1 MMWASHAEHWVHIDK
16 LSMTYESGRHTN
28 EVLRNVSFSV
38 PQGSFVS
45 IVGPSGGG
53 KTTLFNILAGVLEP
67 TGGRVTIAGQ
77 QVGASKRQ
85 VGYMLQKDLLLPW
98 RTVLENVTI
107 GLEITGLDRKERE
120 MRAIPKLQQY
130 GLGDFMQ
137 SYPHEISGGMKQ
149 RAALVRTLILDPSII
164 LLDEP
169 FSALDYQTRLLLEA
183 DLLTI
188 CKREGRTMLLVTH
201 DIGEA
206 ISLSDTVVVLSHR
219 PAKVKQ
225 IHHIDLTIQG
235 PRTPLTARRA
245 PQYNQY
251 FEMIWNEL
259 ELHGEVEA

>member
-1 MMWASHAEHWVHIDK
+1 MPSASNPERWVHIDH
-16 LSMTYESGRHTN
+16 LSMVYERGRKTN

-38 PQGSFVS
+38 PKGKFVS

-53 KTTLFNILAGVLEP
+53 KTTLFNILAGLLEP
-67 TGGRVTIAGQ
+67 TGGRVTVAGRP
-77 QVGASKRQ
+77 VGETKRQ

-107 GLEITGLDRKERE
+107 GLEIMGLDRKERE
-120 MRAIPKLQQY
+120 KRAIPKLQQY
-130 GLGDFMQ
+130 GLGDFMHV
-137 SYPHEISGGMKQ
+137 YPHEISGGMKQ

-169 FSALDYQTRLLLEA
+169 FSALDYQTRLLLEE
-183 DLLTI
+183 DLLVI
-188 CKREGRTMLLVTH
+188 CRQEMRTMLLVTH

-206 ISLSDTVVVLSHR
+206 ISLSDMVVVLSHR

-225 IHHIDLTIQG
+225 IHQINLSLDG
-235 PRTPLTARRA
+235 PRTPLAARRA
-245 PQYNQY
+245 PEYHHY

-259 ELHGEVEA
+259 ELHGEVGA

>member
-1 MMWASHAEHWVHIDK
+1 MPSASQTERWVHIDN
-16 LSMTYESGRHTN
+16 LSMVYERGRQTN

-38 PQGSFVS
+38 PKGRFVS

-53 KTTLFNILAGVLEP
+53 KTTLFNILAGLLEP
-67 TGGRVTIAGQ
+67 TGGQVMVAGQ
-77 QVGASKRQ
+77 PVGASKRQ

-98 RTVLENVTI
+98 RTVLENVTV
-107 GLEITGLDRKERE
+107 GLEITGLDRRERE
-120 MRAIPKLQQY
+120 VRAIPKLQQY
-130 GLGDFMQ
+130 GLGDCMHA
-137 SYPHEISGGMKQ
+137 YPHEISGGMRQ

-188 CKREGRTMLLVTH
+188 CQQEERTMLLVTH

-219 PAKVKQ
+219 PARVKQ
-225 IHHIDLTIQG
+225 IHHIELSLDG

-245 PQYNQY
+245 PQYHQY
-251 FEMIWNEL
+251 FEVIWNEL
-259 ELHGEVEA
+259 ELREGMGA